1 MDFRECEYF
10 FELRENCMR
19 LFLYSI
25 SATVGSL
32 LATEA
37 ALAGTPPSVPGP
49 VAAVGA
55 PALLVIG
62 GAFMAVRYL
71 RRSRRK

>member
-1 MDFRECEYF
+1 
-10 FELRENCMR
+10 MR
-19 LFLYSI
+19 AYSYLI
-25 SATVGSL
+25 SATAV
-32 LATEA
+32 AIFVTTEA
-37 ALAGTPPSVPGP
+37 AYAGISATPGP

-71 RRSRRK
+71 RSRGK

>member
-1 MDFRECEYF
+1 
-10 FELRENCMR
+10 MR
-19 LFLYSI
+19 SYLYTISVTAAALFAAI
-25 SATVGSL
+25 
-32 LATEA
+32 EA
-37 ALAGTPPSVPGP
+37 AFAGSVTPTPGP

-71 RRSRRK
+71 RSRAK